1 MDIVYLTKYTW
12 DIFFYITYML
22 EEFSNLTPKTQILN
36 FINKEKITY
45 LSLISSIKKNYTQI
59 NI

>member
-22 EEFSNLTPKTQILN
+22 EEFSNLTPKIQILN
-36 FINKEKITY
+36 FINRAKITY
-45 LSLISSIKKNYTQI
+45 LSLISSIKKN
-59 NI
+59 

>member
-22 EEFSNLTPKTQILN
+22 EEFSNLTPKTQILS

-45 LSLISSIKKNYTQI
+45 LSLISSIKKN
-59 NI
+59 